1 MMAVI
6 KALAEVSTLVGG
18 GTPSRLEQAYFDG
31 AIPWATPTDVTKLQG
46 RHLTVTKETIT
57 DNGLKN
63 SSAKLLPAR
72 SVLLTSRATIGFV
85 AINSVPMATNQGFIN
100 FICGPDLIPE
110 YLAYWLSKQR
120 EYLISLASG
129 TTFKEVSKGVV
140 KNLKIPLPPLAE
152 QQRIVDILD
161 RTASIQR
168 LRAEADA
175 KLRELIP
182 ALFVDMFGDPVTNP
196 KGWSVKKFSQLGQ
209 LDRGKSRHRP
219 RDAAELYDGP
229 YPFIQT
235 GDVAKSDGYIRSY
248 SATYSELGLAQSKLW
263 RAGTLCITIAAN
275 IAKTGILCFDACF
288 PDSVVGYIPNNEALT
303 EYIRAWL
310 SFLQPTLEANAPQAA
325 QKNINLEILRD
336 LPVSLPPIELQTKFS
351 DYVSALYSVRQQS
364 EKSKA
369 SIILT
374 NDSLLHELLG

>member
-1 MMAVI
+1 MMQTLRLGDLLKIKNGFAFKSNLFCDKNSGIPVIRIGDIYNNDTGMNYNGPYRDDFLVSNGDILIGMSGDFSCYIWNGPQALLNQRVCRLECFINDVDPKYIFYWIQPKLKKLHSETSFLVI
-6 KALAEVSTLVGG
+6 KNLSSRTLEE
-18 GTPSRLEQAYFDG
+18 LE
-31 AIPWATPTDVTKLQG
+31 I
-46 RHLTVTKETIT
+46 E
-57 DNGLKN
+57 
-63 SSAKLLPAR
+63 
-72 SVLLTSRATIGFV
+72 
-85 AINSVPMATNQGFIN
+85 
-100 FICGPDLIPE
+100 
-110 YLAYWLSKQR
+110 
-120 EYLISLASG
+120 
-129 TTFKEVSKGVV
+129 
-140 KNLKIPLPPLAE
+140 LPPLAE